1 MSRRL
6 VDTNIVSELIKP
18 RPNALV
24 VGRVATH
31 ELVVPAPVWHEL
43 LFGLERTPASAKR
56 TTLEEFLSLLSKRA
70 TFLPYDAEAAA
81 QHARERAR
89 LERLGRTPAFV
100 DGTIAA
106 IAVMN
111 DLPLATRNL
120 DDFRDFEGLRVEN
133 WFV

>member
-1 MSRRL
+1 MDLLPLASNENDL
-6 VDTNIVSELIKP
+6 AA
-18 RPNALV
+18 NALGQAV
-24 VGRVATH
+24 R
-31 ELVVPAPVWHEL
+31 L
-43 LFGLERTPASAKR
+43 
-56 TTLEEFLSLLSKRA
+56 
-70 TFLPYDAEAAA
+70 